1 MTPGACCYEIRVA
14 EPVEDHW
21 LAWFPDAQISVVPEA
36 SGPGTLLRGSLPDQA
51 ALFGV
56 LARVR
61 DLNLT
66 LLEVRRIPDDKG
78 PGVP

>member
-1 MTPGACCYEIRVA
+1 MKPRACCYEIRIE
-14 EPVEDHW
+14 EPLDLCHSEWFSDVEMIRTES
-21 LAWFPDAQISVVPEA
+21 QTI
-36 SGPGTLLRGSLPDQA
+36 LRCQLPDQT

-66 LLEVRRIPDDKG
+66 LISVQIIETQLK
-78 PGVP
+78 